1 MGNKLLKKIAI
12 PYVMGALITLILV
25 VCVLLYKGW
34 GEMFG
39 VSVGFFIAAGLV
51 ILYVL
56 SSIFIAQM
64 QRKWVHHFL
73 EGVEKEVEDTLRYSL
88 KNHPLPICVVDGNG
102 RLVLFNGK
110 FKELFPSANVRKTGV
125 RELMGH
131 EFTEFLPG
139 DDQKPVKIT
148 ENGRTH
154 AILTSYL
161 NEGISKNIMLYFV
174 DMTEYENLKVRY
186 NDEKKCFAYIIVDNY
201 DELLSKSPDEKRPI
215 VAANIETLIRQWSAG
230 IDASILRIK
239 KDRYHLIFDRK
250 YFKGLSDSRFT
261 LLDEAREIE
270 TDADFPVS
278 FSIGV
283 GLDGN
288 SPNQTEEYA
297 LLALDLALGR
307 GGDQAVVK
315 SGRKVTYFG
324 GKVQIIE
331 KRNKGKSRVMA
342 HALKQLIAQSSQVII
357 MGHKNPDMDSFGA
370 AIGVY
375 RIAFAN
381 NKKAYIVIDSYNHT
395 LQDVYERAEKSGS
408 YRFIKGDEAM
418 RIVDRDTLLVVVD
431 THVPG
436 MAECRSLLDKT
447 ERMVVIDHHRKMESF
462 IDNATLTFMEPN
474 ASSTSELI
482 AEILQYDDDIRKINK
497 LEAELLLAGIFVDT
511 NSFSVKTGTRTFEA
525 ASWLRSNGGDS
536 TAVRQLLQSDMADF
550 RQRASI
556 IANAKFDKNGIAI
569 SRNEGKHENA
579 QIVIAQA
586 ADELLDIK
594 GIRASFV
601 IGETQDEVVVSARS
615 LGDINVQVIM
625 ERFGGGGHLTMAA
638 AQMTDMTPDE
648 VIKKLKKYINEAESR

>member
-1 MGNKLLKKIAI
+1 MGDKLLKKIAR
-12 PYVMGALITLILV
+12 PYVVSALIILVLV

-34 GEMFG
+34 SEALGIP
-39 VSVGFFIAAGLV
+39 VGFFIAAGL
-51 ILYVL
+51 ILLYIPL
-56 SSIFIAQM
+56 SLLVARL
-64 QRKWVHHFL
+64 QRNWVSNFL

-102 RLVLFNGK
+102 RLVLLNGK
-110 FKELFPSANVRKTGV
+110 FKEVFPSANVRKTGI
-125 RELMGH
+125 RELIGH
-131 EFTEFLPG
+131 EPEELRPDG
-139 DDQKPVKIT
+139 ERKNIKIV
-148 ENGRTH
+148 ENGKTYD
-154 AILTSYL
+154 ILTSYL
-161 NEGISKNIMLYFV
+161 NKDISESVMLYFV
-174 DMTEYENLKVRY
+174 DMTDYENLKVRY
-186 NDEKKCFAYIIVDNY
+186 NDEKKCFAYLIVDNY

-215 VAANIETLIRQWSAG
+215 IAASIETLIRQWSAG

-250 YFKGLSDSRFT
+250 HFKGLSDSRFSF
-261 LLDEAREIE
+261 LDDAREIE

-278 FSIGV
+278 FSLGV

-342 HALKQLIAQSSQVII
+342 HALKQLIAQSSQVLI

-381 NKKAYIVIDSYNHT
+381 NKQAFVVIDAYNHT
-395 LQDVYERAEKSGS
+395 LQDVYERAERSGS
-408 YRFIKGDEAM
+408 YRFITSDEALKV
-418 RIVDRDTLLVVVD
+418 VDRDTLLVIVD

-436 MAECRSLLDKT
+436 MVECKNLIGKT

-482 AEILQYDDDIRKINK
+482 AEIMQYDDDIRKINK

-525 ASWLRSNGGDS
+525 ASWLRNNGGDS

-579 QIVIAQA
+579 QIIIAQA

-601 IGETQDEVVVSARS
+601 VGETKKEVVISARS
-615 LGDINVQVIM
+615 LGDVNVQVLM

-638 AQMTDMTPDE
+638 AQVTDMTPDE
-648 VIKKLKKYINEAESR
+648 VIRKLKKYINEAESQ